1 MERPKIKNELKKREI
16 TGEIVFLDQMRHNE
30 RGYPGKFEELRY
42 EQAESYNVR
51 AHANNAIYP
60 AIGLRPEIMD
70 LYDEYDGR
78 LSDTEASCIAL
89 ADELLKLKG
98 KESPMTFVDICID
111 EPAANV
117 LNKLKSI
124 NAGELLT
131 ADDEQLA
138 IESNGEYYPILDIR
152 KDRADLIGV
161 GLRVWGWDHE
171 KYICT
176 DSTEETRDFKK
187 DLLVYPSDEKMA
199 QRQLEITFMYY
210 DHQAPKDGSSCF
222 NESISL
228 TVSEHGEP
236 SLTRSISSMVYAETG
251 YEGHKHQSLK
261 SIEEADIAAFGDLVA
276 EIVGDVPES
285 ISMRQE
291 RKLAEL
297 VDAVASEAAKSMIR
311 ELLDA
316 TWPAQAQYI
325 LSLKQKSLN
334 KTVAQMLCSADDAG
348 RAIELLRLYVDGTR
362 GSFYDELQN

>member
-1 MERPKIKNELKKREI
+1 MERPRVKNQSKKREV
-16 TGEIVFLDQMRHNE
+16 TGEIVFLDQMRYNGG
-30 RGYPGKFEELRY
+30 GYPGKFEELKY
-42 EQAESYNVR
+42 EKAELYNAR
-51 AHANNAIYP
+51 AKSSSIHYP
-60 AIGLRPEIMD
+60 VTGIRPEIMD
-70 LYDEYDGR
+70 LYDEYDSR

-89 ADELLKLKG
+89 ADELLAFKDEK
-98 KESPMTFVDICID
+98 SPLTFVDICVD
-111 EPAANV
+111 EPATSV
-117 LNKLKSI
+117 LNKLQSI
-124 NAGELLT
+124 KAGELLT

-138 IESNGEYYPILDIR
+138 IKSTGEYYPILDIR
-152 KDRADLIGV
+152 KDQADLIGV
-161 GLRVWGWDHE
+161 GLCVWGWDHE
-171 KYICT
+171 KYTYT
-176 DSTEETRDFKK
+176 DSTEEMRDFKK

-210 DHQAPKDGSSCF
+210 DRQAPKDGSSHF

-228 TVSEHGEP
+228 TVSEHGRA
-236 SLTRSISSMVYAETG
+236 SLSRSISSMVYAETG
-251 YEGHKHQSLK
+251 YEGHKHESLK

-334 KTVAQMLCSADDAG
+334 KTLAQMLCSADDAG